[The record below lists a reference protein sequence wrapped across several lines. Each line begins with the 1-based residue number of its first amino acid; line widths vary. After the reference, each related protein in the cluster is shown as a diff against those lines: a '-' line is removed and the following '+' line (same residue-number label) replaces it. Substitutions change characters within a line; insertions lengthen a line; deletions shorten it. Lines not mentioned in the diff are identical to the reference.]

1 MTRNSKETL
10 VERANKSLENYVLD
24 DVYEAMKIVKRVD
37 YKSENE
43 PSYYVRWEDMMNVL
57 VHLSNKY
64 DNFNR
69 KNKQN

>member
-1 MTRNSKETL
+1 MRNSKETWI
-10 VERANKSLENYVLD
+10 ERKNKSLEDYVLD

-37 YKSENE
+37 YKSKDE